1 MTAEEAYQYSIT
13 QIASA
18 KTPALVLGSGKP
30 KETISMN
37 RVNMTQNIA
46 SDFADIAKN
55 AVPSSS
61 EVQLLEYNASYKPDR
76 GEVMHLSLSND
87 DLVKAIV
94 DDLIAF
100 QDMPLL
106 KKTSHDHAIDN
117 LRFYSMI
124 FGSKNGRVLLLRA
137 VSERIEISK
146 GHKIAA
152 LLTAG
157 TFSKLTEKVFLF
169 DRRVDCLAT
178 GEFLFV
184 FNKSGFERLFQY
196 YEQLKEHAAEA
207 VKKVAEYIQIKNIE
221 EFTEACTTQVRF
233 MDKMASISRQPYLP
247 HVTIIDIKR
256 VITEFNLSIPVV
268 SDNGVDKIV
277 FEPAPDKRWQILK
290 LLDDDYLGS
299 VMTKTK
305 YAANSKI
312 RMSS

>member
-1 MTAEEAYQYSIT
+1 MTAAEAYQYAII
-13 QIASA
+13 QIADA

-30 KETISMN
+30 KEPVSMN
-37 RVNMTQNIA
+37 RVNMTQDVA
-46 SDFADIAKN
+46 ADFTDIAKN
-55 AVPSSS
+55 AVPSPTD
-61 EVQLLEYNASYKPDR
+61 VQLLEYNASYKPDR

-87 DLVKAIV
+87 GTVKAIV
-94 DDLIAF
+94 DDLTAF
-100 QDMPLL
+100 QDVPLL
-106 KKTSHDHAIDN
+106 KKTAHDQAIDN

-124 FGSKNGRVLLLRA
+124 LGPKNGRAVLLRA

-146 GHKIAA
+146 GHKMAA

-169 DRRVDCLAT
+169 DRRVDCLAAD
-178 GEFLFV
+178 EFLFV

-196 YEQLKEHAAEA
+196 YVQLKAHAAQA
-207 VKKVAEYIQIKNIE
+207 VKEVTKYIKIKNIE

-233 MDKMASISRQPYLP
+233 MDKMASIVQQSYLP
-247 HVTIIDIKR
+247 HITIADIKK
-256 VITEFNLSIPVV
+256 VITEFNLPIPIVP
-268 SDNGVDKIV
+268 DNGVEKIV

-299 VMTKTK
+299 VMTHAK

-312 RMSS
+312 RVSS